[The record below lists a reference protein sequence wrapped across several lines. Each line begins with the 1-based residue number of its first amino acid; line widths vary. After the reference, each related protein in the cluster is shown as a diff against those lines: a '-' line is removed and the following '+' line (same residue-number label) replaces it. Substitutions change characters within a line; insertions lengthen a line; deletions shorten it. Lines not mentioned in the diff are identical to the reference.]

1 MNAMQ
6 AELNFERSSGG
17 LLLQSLSLR
26 ERMNGLM
33 QEEIQSLQKEREIML
48 AMDLKQGALLKQTQ
62 KQYEDAVKK
71 AEAYRKQRNVFAGGG
86 VIATVIA
93 VVIAIL

>member
-1 MNAMQ
+1 MNVMQ

-17 LLLQSLSLR
+17 LLLQSLNLR
-26 ERMNGLM
+26 ERMNEVM
-33 QEEIQSLQKEREIML
+33 REEIQSLRKEREIML

-62 KQYEDAVKK
+62 KQYEDAAKR
-71 AEAYRKQRNVFAGGG
+71 ADTYRKQRNVIAGGG
-86 VIATVIA
+86 GIVIVIA